1 MNIKR
6 NQTPKFDLGGYELT
20 TEEMEKMQ
28 NRPERVAWI
37 NLCERI
43 DAGTATPEEVEQY
56 NYRLE
61 PYDEMEP
68 NVLYADMP
76 HAEFE
81 KMMREKRAKRLAA
94 EAEAADQ
101 KPE

>member
-1 MNIKR
+1 MTTKRKIDFGDFTLSDERR
-6 NQTPKFDLGGYELT
+6 NQLL
-20 TEEMEKMQ
+20 
-28 NRPERVAWI
+28 NRPGRIAWE
-37 NLCERI
+37 NLCEKI
-43 DAGTATPEEVEQY
+43 NSGTATPEEIQEY
-56 NYRLE
+56 NYRTQ